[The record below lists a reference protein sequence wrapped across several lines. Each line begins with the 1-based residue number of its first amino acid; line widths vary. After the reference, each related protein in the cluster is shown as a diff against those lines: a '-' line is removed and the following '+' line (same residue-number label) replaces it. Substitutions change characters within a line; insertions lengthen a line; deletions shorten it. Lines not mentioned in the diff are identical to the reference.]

1 MCRVPA
7 GVVVL
12 VFSVS
17 SVAGAQERLT
27 LSQAVTGAIEHST
40 SVRTAA
46 AARDRASADADVQHA
61 ALLPQLSWSE
71 SWTRSNQP
79 VFVFGSLLNSRQ
91 FTSAGFAV
99 DRLNHPDAQAAF
111 TSRISIRQL
120 IFDGGARTGATD
132 AARYG
137 RDAASAA
144 LDRAR
149 ADVALAVT
157 RAYGQVLAAQA
168 AVATAEAAVAGA
180 EEDLARATR
189 RRDAGAATD
198 ADVLAIAVQAT
209 SLRERGIEARGQ
221 VAIARAELNRLTGSP
236 IERAL
241 VVDEPRPGEEAP
253 ADLNALFAE
262 AEAARPELKASKA
275 TQAQARAAQKQ
286 AHAAWLPI
294 VAAEAGYALDG
305 LTFGTRNSS
314 WAIGGQVRWDLSLG
328 GATAASE
335 RAATATVFAAEAAHA
350 DARAAVQVDVVRAVQ
365 HLNAARARVDVGRD
379 LVTQTRERQRIVRN
393 RYDAGIVSVNDVLAA
408 TTATVEAEA
417 QRINALVDLIVAR
430 AELQRAL
437 GRAPVSTP

>member
-1 MCRVPA
+1 MLRVPA
-7 GVVVL
+7 GVAVL
-12 VFSVS
+12 ILAVPSF
-17 SVAGAQERLT
+17 AGAQERLT
-27 LSQAVTGAIEHST
+27 LSQAVASAVERSAT
-40 SVRTAA
+40 VRAAA
-46 AARDRASADADVQHA
+46 AARDRASADVDVQHA
-61 ALLPQLSWSE
+61 ALLPHLSLSE
-71 SWTRSNQP
+71 AWMRSNQP
-79 VFVFGSLLNSRQ
+79 VFVFGSLLNARQ
-91 FTSAGFAV
+91 FASADFAV
-99 DRLNHPDAQAAF
+99 DRLNHPDAQDAF

-137 RDAASAA
+137 LDAATAA

-157 RAYGQVLAAQA
+157 RAYGEVLAAQA

-221 VAIARAELNRLTGSP
+221 LAIARAELNRLTGSP
-236 IERAL
+236 IDRPL
-241 VVDEPRPGEEAP
+241 LVDEPQPEAETP
-253 ADLNALFAE
+253 ADLHALFAE
-262 AEAARPELKASKA
+262 AERARPELKASQA
-275 TQAQARAAQKQ
+275 TEAQARAAQKQ
-286 AHAAWLPI
+286 ARAAWLPI

-305 LTFGTRNSS
+305 LTFGTRNLS
-314 WAIGGQVRWDLSLG
+314 WAIAGQVRWDLSLG
-328 GATAASE
+328 GATAASG
-335 RAATATVFAAEAAHA
+335 RAATAAVVAAQAAHA
-350 DARAAVQVDVVRAVQ
+350 DALAAVQVDVVRAVQ

-393 RYDAGIVSVNDVLAA
+393 RYDAGVVSVNDVLAA
-408 TTATVEAEA
+408 TTAAVDAEA